1 MECIIVDNK
10 HGHHNGIRRKNG
22 WLTSLRGQAGG
33 SPCPGRELHS
43 ARSLHSCA
51 PQDGNESVCEYSI
64 LNKQEGKLELL
75 VTRLWY
81 LAPPPPTSK
90 YR

>member
-1 MECIIVDNK
+1 MECIIVDN
-10 HGHHNGIRRKNG
+10 NMAITMALEEKNG

-81 LAPPPPTSK
+81 LAPPPTSK
-90 YR
+90 YW